1 MARYIAIQEGED
13 WRVRD
18 TEDQVTLLGYYTE
31 GAAHRT
37 AKRLN
42 ANIPL
47 SPNEQRAFNT
57 LLSTGTLTAHQ
68 LYEQFKGKP
77 LGHDGTEGGL
87 RIAEVWRGHGLVRIV
102 GNDVIATDWAFEW
115 AARRRPE

>member
-37 AKRLN
+37 AKRPN
-42 ANIPL
+42 ANISL
-47 SPNEQRAFNT
+47 DCA
-57 LLSTGTLTAHQ
+57 
-68 LYEQFKGKP
+68 
-77 LGHDGTEGGL
+77 
-87 RIAEVWRGHGLVRIV
+87 
-102 GNDVIATDWAFEW
+102 
-115 AARRRPE
+115 